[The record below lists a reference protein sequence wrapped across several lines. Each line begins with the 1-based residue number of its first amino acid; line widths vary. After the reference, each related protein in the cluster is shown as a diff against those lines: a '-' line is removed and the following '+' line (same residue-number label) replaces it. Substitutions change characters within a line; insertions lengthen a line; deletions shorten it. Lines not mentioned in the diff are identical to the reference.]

1 MVFVLITD
9 KLKISATAC
18 WLSFTQVTPMQFN
31 GCHMEDH
38 GVSRIKQNLWMKFCP
53 DTSRLPTSI
62 HLFALSMR
70 GGAYC
75 GSDERT
81 TLLSAKITN
90 SPSSSNFCHV
100 NYFYST
106 RFRRIKFG
114 NDTDSY
120 YHEVRD
126 GDDGCVTIEVRKCCR
141 VSLELK
147 TQTVSFFHC
156 NE

>member
-1 MVFVLITD
+1 MTILHSGYSDAIQ
-9 KLKISATAC
+9 
-18 WLSFTQVTPMQFN
+18 WLP
-31 GCHMEDH
+31 H
-38 GVSRIKQNLWMKFCP
+38 GRSWRIKDKAKLVNEVLPRYFQIANFN
-53 DTSRLPTSI
+53 SFVRL
-62 HLFALSMR
+62 
-70 GGAYC
+70 
-75 GSDERT
+75 
-81 TLLSAKITN
+81 
-90 SPSSSNFCHV
+90 V
-100 NYFYST
+100 NAWG
-106 RFRRIKFG
+106 FRRIKFG